1 MEQKAMATG
10 GRRIYLATVL
20 GAALGMS
27 VGFAA
32 IFISTNGVF
41 IPAVLRD
48 FHWGR
53 AQAAQSYAASML
65 GLALV
70 SPLVGILMD
79 RFGVRRVILISAI
92 VFAGALACMGLQDG
106 HQGGWIALSLV
117 IGMSGA
123 ATSVLGYLAILPQWF
138 DRRLGLAIGIA
149 MVGLGVGTIVL
160 PALSQELIDGFGWRG
175 AYQILAGISLVGA
188 VIAFTLLRERQGYP
202 KASRMH
208 DSGEFPTDASI
219 SGRLKLFR
227 IVVIFVA
234 AFLASSAALALG
246 PHLPALL
253 IDRGIS
259 AHDAA
264 RSASLVGL
272 GILIGRLTSGV
283 LVDRVHAPLVAC
295 VFFAAGALGF
305 VLLKQL
311 DSYPGALLASAL
323 VGLAI
328 GAEGDLLSYL
338 VRSYIGLKNF
348 GLFYGIAFSG
358 YAFGAVFGPVAVG
371 RYFDMQRNYGL
382 PLQIAPFLLL
392 AAGVLLLSLG
402 RYVRP
407 GAQAGSTLKHAA
419 AE

>member
-1 MEQKAMATG
+1 MLKTRAPRQAIRRHRMEQKATAAG
-10 GRRIYLATVL
+10 GRGTYIATVL
-20 GAALGMS
+20 GAALGMA

-79 RFGVRRVILISAI
+79 RFGVRRVVLISAI
-92 VFAGALACMGLQDG
+92 VFASALACMGLQDG
-106 HQGGWIALSLV
+106 HQGWWIALSLV

-138 DRRLGLAIGIA
+138 DRRLGLAIGLA

-160 PALSQELIDGFGWRG
+160 PALSQHLIAGFGWRG

-188 VIAFTLLRERQGYP
+188 VIAYTLLRERRGHA
-202 KASRMH
+202 KASPMRG
-208 DSGEFPTDASI
+208 SGEFATDASI

-227 IVVIFVA
+227 IVVIFLA
-234 AFLASSAALALG
+234 AFLASSAALSLG

-272 GILIGRLTSGV
+272 DSLTELIL
-283 LVDRVHAPLVAC
+283 
-295 VFFAAGALGF
+295 
-305 VLLKQL
+305 
-311 DSYPGALLASAL
+311 
-323 VGLAI
+323 
-328 GAEGDLLSYL
+328 
-338 VRSYIGLKNF
+338 
-348 GLFYGIAFSG
+348 
-358 YAFGAVFGPVAVG
+358 
-371 RYFDMQRNYGL
+371 
-382 PLQIAPFLLL
+382 
-392 AAGVLLLSLG
+392 
-402 RYVRP
+402 
-407 GAQAGSTLKHAA
+407 
-419 AE
+419 